1 MRPVTASNDQ
11 IELPSHTT
19 ASSLRVGA
27 FLGILSAITYTGAN
41 IFLRHVAVVCDPAWV
56 SFTKAVPATIV
67 GWTLVLIG
75 MWQGRR
81 MMPPGDLLRTLIALA
96 VFVQLAGNIAF
107 QWSLGQIGLALAV
120 PLSFGSIIVSGAI
133 LGRIWLSEHI
143 TIRSA
148 FAIVILISAVVI
160 LSLGAAPEQRVIT
173 KDMVATPAVL
183 LGVIA
188 ACSAGLAYAVNTTY
202 IRAMALGVMPVAT
215 TLMVISTVGVVV
227 HGILTS
233 FRIGWAGVTATTAD
247 QWLAMLGAGVFNA
260 IAFFSLGYALQRITV
275 LHVNLLNAS
284 QVAMA
289 AMAGVIL
296 FGEQPSTAMFV
307 GCALTA
313 VGMILVQGHTK
324 DPALERLEE
333 QTDQNPEPAVARAPE
348 AHSTAKTVSAVE

>member
-1 MRPVTASNDQ
+1 MRPVTTSSDQ
-11 IELPSHTT
+11 IEPPDYTT
-19 ASSLRVGA
+19 AASLRVGV
-27 FLGILSAITYTGAN
+27 FLGILSAVTYTAAN
-41 IFLRHVAVVCDPAWV
+41 IFLRHVAIVCDPAWV
-56 SFTKAVPATIV
+56 SFTKAVPATLV

-81 MMPPGDLLRTLIALA
+81 MMPPRNLLRTLIGLA

-107 QWSLGQIGLALAV
+107 QWSLGQVGLALAV
-120 PLSFGSIIVSGAI
+120 PLAFGSIIVSGAI
-133 LGRIWLSEHI
+133 LGRVWLSEHI

-148 FAIVILISAVVI
+148 IAIVILISAVVI
-160 LSLGAAPEQRVIT
+160 LSVGAAPKQHVLTADE
-173 KDMVATPAVL
+173 VATPAVL
-183 LGVIA
+183 FGVIA

-233 FRIGWAGVTATTAD
+233 FRIGWAGVTATTAE
-247 QWLAMLGAGVFNA
+247 QALAMLGAGVFNA

-307 GCALTA
+307 GCVLTA
-313 VGMILVQGHTK
+313 VGMVLVQGHTK

-333 QTDQNPEPAVARAPE
+333 EAAQSIEPPVEQAPE
-348 AHSTAKTVSAVE
+348 SHLSAKTVSAAE